1 VHICRALCRDLCG
14 SFLCPVPLLRRQL
27 HTNTANMGMDSMF
40 EGVNLA
46 DRPLP
51 TTLPDD
57 HNIGDGLAIMTWV
70 MLAVSTVL
78 VAARMVS
85 KIMILRR
92 FRIDDVFL
100 LITWVSPICSL
111 ALYKLWY
118 ADAPAVGRCCILS
131 HDATCISQ
139 RLWSTL
145 S

>member
-1 VHICRALCRDLCG
+1 
-14 SFLCPVPLLRRQL
+14 
-27 HTNTANMGMDSMF
+27 MDGMF

-70 MLAVSTVL
+70 MLAISTVL

-100 LITWVSPICSL
+100 LITWVSPICCFT
-111 ALYKLWY
+111 AIKIM
-118 ADAPAVGRCCILS
+118 VC
-131 HDATCISQ
+131 
-139 RLWSTL
+139 
-145 S
+145 

>member
-1 VHICRALCRDLCG
+1 
-14 SFLCPVPLLRRQL
+14 
-27 HTNTANMGMDSMF
+27 MDGMF
-40 EGVNLA
+40 EGVNLG

-70 MLAVSTVL
+70 MLALSTVL

-100 LITWVSPICSL
+100 LITWVRPIYSP
-111 ALYKLWY
+111 ALYKVWY
-118 ADAPAVGRCCILS
+118 ADALKGGCYCILS
-131 HDATCISQ
+131 HDATRIPQ
-139 RLWSTL
+139 WLWSTL